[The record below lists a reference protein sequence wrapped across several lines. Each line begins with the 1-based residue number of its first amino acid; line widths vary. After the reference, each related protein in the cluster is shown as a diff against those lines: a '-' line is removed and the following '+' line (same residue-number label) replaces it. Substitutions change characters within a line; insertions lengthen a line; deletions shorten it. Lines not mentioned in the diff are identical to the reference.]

1 MGQMMAMVASVLR
14 VAGRSLRHL
23 PNTLAAELLG
33 RLGPNA
39 KQNEMIASLASQ
51 CHSAGLRY
59 CSLLPVFQ
67 CFDAPIEALLFSL
80 EGNSQQVS
88 SVMCTNSLWS
98 TGETQMSIYK
108 PQVPSV
114 YLQGHQSHSFLL

>member
-1 MGQMMAMVASVLR
+1 MAMVASVLR

-80 EGNSQQVS
+80 EGNTQQVS
-88 SVMCTNSLWS
+88 RVGILILDVTFTFLYKCVRNLLNSL
-98 TGETQMSIYK
+98 
-108 PQVPSV
+108 
-114 YLQGHQSHSFLL
+114 